1 LYVRIFIAHSGRS
14 DLPDNLKV
22 LFRSVAMMVPDYAL
36 ISEISLYSNG
46 YEMAR
51 PLAQKIVACLR
62 LSSELLSSQD
72 HYDFGMRTVKSILTA
87 AGALKREFMTQQEEV
102 LCLRAINDCN
112 VPKFV
117 SADIPLFSG
126 ITRDLFPG
134 VVLPQVRLKSFADL
148 LGFD

>member
-1 LYVRIFIAHSGRS
+1 MFCSFGFFRIHTDTRTLTRTGRS

-62 LSSELLSSQD
+62 LSSELLSSQVP
-72 HYDFGMRTVKSILTA
+72 FFA
-87 AGALKREFMTQQEEV
+87 ACA
-102 LCLRAINDCN
+102 
-112 VPKFV
+112 
-117 SADIPLFSG
+117 SG
-126 ITRDLFPG
+126 VICGLWTFRWVFFE
-134 VVLPQVRLKSFADL
+134 VRLD
-148 LGFD
+148 